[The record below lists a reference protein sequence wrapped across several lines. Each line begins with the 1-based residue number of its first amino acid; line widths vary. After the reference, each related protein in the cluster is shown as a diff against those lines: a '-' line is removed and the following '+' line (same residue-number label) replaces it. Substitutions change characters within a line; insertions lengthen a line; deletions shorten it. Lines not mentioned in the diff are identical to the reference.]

1 MLIKHNTIVWI
12 KRSPLDYI
20 WDFHLPLWSQYFLG
34 KHMFW
39 DDHHKVF
46 QELCNKEESL
56 LFRVEHSVREK
67 PQWGFWNLNSILMG
81 RIVGHISCLEATS
94 NFDKHLSFV
103 STSTVKSKHIIQ
115 RNRIWFIII
124 PYNNKVF
131 MMISLDHMTA
141 NGNKY
146 VKCYFNR
153 PKYKCHIIL
162 SRIIK
167 HKATL
172 IFPFTQK
179 IHLFLS
185 FFSFIMRVLRAR
197 YVVDNGQSMC
207 KSVSGSP
214 SP

>member
-1 MLIKHNTIVWI
+1 MLIKHNTPVWI

-20 WDFHLPLWSQYFLG
+20 WDFHLPLWSQC
-34 KHMFW
+34 FW
-39 DDHHKVF
+39 
-46 QELCNKEESL
+46 ESTCFGMTITKSSKNCVIKKN
-56 LFRVEHSVREK
+56 LFYSGLEHSVREK

-146 VKCYFNR
+146 EM
-153 PKYKCHIIL
+153 
-162 SRIIK
+162 
-167 HKATL
+167 
-172 IFPFTQK
+172 
-179 IHLFLS
+179 LF
-185 FFSFIMRVLRAR
+185 
-197 YVVDNGQSMC
+197 
-207 KSVSGSP
+207 
-214 SP
+214 